1 MTKTLD
7 GNRLDICV
15 DCLMV
20 VANGEPVSDEH
31 SRSMLRHM
39 EGLEDYSIVITERGE
54 GHFSWSH
61 CDTCNSH
68 LGGTRYEAILMA
80 R

>member
-20 VANGEPVSDEH
+20 VASGEIVSEAH
-31 SRSMLRHM
+31 SREMIRHM
-39 EGLEDYSIVITERGE
+39 EGLEDYTIVITERGE
-54 GHFSWSH
+54 GHFSWH
-61 CDTCNSH
+61 QCDTCAST